1 MIQLFRCCGNI
12 AIDLEFQDTLPLTL
26 LLIVEYLQQL
36 RNPKIDL
43 GQNPEVF
50 YESHLDWMMVQC
62 RFYIQTIG
70 VDVHCWDLKIH
81 AFFTVTRAGKGWG
94 AAYLECLSVWQG
106 KGAAVPMGCPQPPAL
121 SQPGCHAHVTK
132 KSHQPQNMLWHQQ
145 QWRACES
152 AELTIFRFC
161 GEKFGVLFI
170 FFKLYLLWL
179 VLFHFCCQIRRKFLN
194 GCYLSFVY
202 PA

>member
-1 MIQLFRCCGNI
+1 MLWKHCL
-12 AIDLEFQDTLPLTL
+12 DLEFQDTLPLTL

-121 SQPGCHAHVTK
+121 SQPGSHAHVTK
-132 KSHQPQNMLWHQQ
+132 KVTPTSEYALTPATMKSLWKC
-145 QWRACES
+145 WTDYFS
-152 AELTIFRFC
+152 ILW
-161 GEKFGVLFI
+161 GEIWGFI
-170 FFKLYLLWL
+170 YFF
-179 VLFHFCCQIRRKFLN
+179 
-194 GCYLSFVY
+194 
-202 PA
+202 